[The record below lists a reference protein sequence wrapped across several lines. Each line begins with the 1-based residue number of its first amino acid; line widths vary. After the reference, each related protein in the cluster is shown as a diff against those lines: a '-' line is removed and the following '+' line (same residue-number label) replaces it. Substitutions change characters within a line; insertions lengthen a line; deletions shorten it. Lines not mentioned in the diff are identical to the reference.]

1 MGIGY
6 WENMDRWYAADG
18 ATTFVGTNLSPL
30 SERFLVQSE
39 DDCKQCQHT
48 SSPLGNGA
56 IVETSD
62 KKILVLR
69 RSNRVGE
76 FPGYLVFPGGHP
88 EPLPCG

>member
-1 MGIGY
+1 MNDSQQEPHVSLHFG
-6 WENMDRWYAADG
+6 R
-18 ATTFVGTNLSPL
+18 TFVGTNLSPL